1 MSMMSG
7 MSKPFETGE
16 TVASFKEYEAAQ
28 KAVSSLI
35 AGEVPAADI
44 AIVGTA
50 LRTVEKVTG
59 RLGYAQAAWTG
70 ALNGALLGL
79 LFVAMIAIW
88 NPGAPFGSFAGYL
101 LVAVALGML
110 LRIAT
115 YAMVR
120 RRRDF
125 ASVTQVSADHY
136 EVTVLS
142 RSYGKARQ
150 VLGGVA
156 VARPAQPA
164 ATPVA
169 PPVAQE
175 PPRFGVRVDPSA
187 PTAAPAVPPTPV
199 VPQTPVWTPE
209 GDASSAPVSQPE
221 APKDPDA
228 DRA

>member
-16 TVASFKEYEAAQ
+16 TVASFKDYESAQ
-28 KAVSSLI
+28 KAVSALI
-35 AGEVPAADI
+35 AGEVPAAHI
-44 AIVGTA
+44 AIVGSA

-59 RLGYAQAAWTG
+59 RLGYAQAAWSG

-79 LFVAMIAIW
+79 LFVALIAIW
-88 NPGAPFGSFAGYL
+88 TPGASFGSLAGYL
-101 LVAVALGML
+101 LIAVALGML

-136 EVTVLS
+136 DVTVLPP
-142 RSYGKARQ
+142 SYPKARQ
-150 VLGGVA
+150 VLGGATGV
-156 VARPAQPA
+156 RPAAPA
-164 ATPVA
+164 PVEPVA
-169 PPVAQE
+169 PASQE
-175 PPRFGVRVDPSA
+175 PPRFGVRIDPAAPTATPPATPPVPETPAA
-187 PTAAPAVPPTPV
+187 PTAAPGTAAPT
-199 VPQTPVWTPE
+199 
-209 GDASSAPVSQPE
+209 
-221 APKDPDA
+221 DPDT